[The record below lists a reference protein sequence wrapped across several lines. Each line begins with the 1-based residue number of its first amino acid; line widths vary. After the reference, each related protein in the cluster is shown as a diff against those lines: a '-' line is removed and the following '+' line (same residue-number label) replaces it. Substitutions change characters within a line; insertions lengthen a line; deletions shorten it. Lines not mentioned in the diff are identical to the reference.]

1 MNIKEFIE
9 ELKRINIEIN
19 EKQLEQLNK
28 YYELL
33 CIWNEKIN
41 LTRIVKKEDVYL
53 KHFYDSATL
62 NSIIE
67 LNNIENI
74 CDFGTGAGFPGIV
87 IKILF
92 PKIHITLVDSLNKR
106 INFLNEVIKELDL
119 KNIEAVHSRIEDY
132 AKENRE
138 KYDLVVARAVA
149 SLNILLEYSAPI
161 IKINKNFVAMKAN
174 IDEELENCKNAMQK
188 LSLELVDRKEF
199 ILPKEE
205 SKRNLLLF
213 KKKKATEKKYPRSSG
228 EIKKKPL

>member
-205 SKRNLLLF
+205 SKRNLLLL

>member
-62 NSIIE
+62 NYIIE

-213 KKKKATEKKYPRSSG
+213 KKKKATEKKYPRSSS

>member
-1 MNIKEFIE
+1 MNIKDFID
-9 ELKRINIEIN
+9 ELKKINIEIN

-41 LTRIVKKEDVYL
+41 LTRIVKKEEVYL

-67 LNNIENI
+67 LNSIENI

-106 INFLNEVIKELDL
+106 IKFLNEVIKNLDL
-119 KNIEAVHSRIEDY
+119 KDIEAVHSRIEDY
-132 AKENRE
+132 AKQNRE

-188 LSLELVDRKEF
+188 LSLELVDRKQF
-199 ILPKEE
+199 TLPKEE

-213 KKKKATEKKYPRSSG
+213 KKKKATEKKYPRSSC